1 MKLSVKDLI
10 NVGLFSVIYFIMFT
24 ISGILGY
31 IPICVVIL
39 PLIAGILGGIPFV
52 LFTIKEQKL
61 GAVTLMGVI
70 AGLFTFLVGQTWLSV
85 VFGLVFGLL
94 ADLIMRSGQDKSW
107 TKNMLGY
114 SVFTLWTVGTMLPMW
129 IMRETFFAGYRENGG
144 TDAYINAV
152 MKLTPNYMILV
163 VIVLAL
169 VGGILGACL
178 GKSVLKKHFEKAGIA

>member
-52 LFTIKEQKL
+52 LFIIKEQKF

-70 AGLFTFLVGQTWLSV
+70 AGLFTFFVGQTWLSV

-94 ADLIMRSGQDKSW
+94 ADLIMRSGQYKSW

-169 VGGILGACL
+169 VGGMLGACL
-178 GKSVLKKHFEKAGIA
+178 GRSVLKKHFEKAGIA

>member
-70 AGLFTFLVGQTWLSV
+70 AGLFTFLVGADLAV
-85 VFGLVFGLL
+85 CCFGLVFGLL
-94 ADLIMRSGQDKSW
+94 WRISL
-107 TKNMLGY
+107 
-114 SVFTLWTVGTMLPMW
+114 
-129 IMRETFFAGYRENGG
+129 
-144 TDAYINAV
+144 
-152 MKLTPNYMILV
+152 
-163 VIVLAL
+163 
-169 VGGILGACL
+169 
-178 GKSVLKKHFEKAGIA
+178 

>member
-52 LFTIKEQKL
+52 LFTIKEQKF

-94 ADLIMRSGQDKSW
+94 ADLIMRSGQYKSW

-169 VGGILGACL
+169 VGGMLGACL
-178 GKSVLKKHFEKAGIA
+178 GRSVLKKHFEKAGFA

>member
-39 PLIAGILGGIPFV
+39 PLIAGILCGIPFV
-52 LFTIKEQKL
+52 LFTIKEQKF

-94 ADLIMRSGQDKSW
+94 ADLIMRSGQYKSW

-144 TDAYINAV
+144 TDAYINVV

-169 VGGILGACL
+169 VGGMLGACL
-178 GKSVLKKHFEKAGIA
+178 GRSVLKKHFEKAGIA

>member
-52 LFTIKEQKL
+52 LFTIKEPKL

-94 ADLIMRSGQDKSW
+94 ADLIMRSGQYKSW

-144 TDAYINAV
+144 TDTYINAV

-178 GKSVLKKHFEKAGIA
+178 GRSVLKKHFEKAGIA

>member
-52 LFTIKEQKL
+52 LFTIKEQKF

-85 VFGLVFGLL
+85 VFGLVIGLL
-94 ADLIMRSGQDKSW
+94 ADLIMRSGQYKSW

-169 VGGILGACL
+169 VGGMLGACL

>member
-39 PLIAGILGGIPFV
+39 PLIAGILGWIPFV
-52 LFTIKEQKL
+52 LFTIKEQKF

-94 ADLIMRSGQDKSW
+94 ADLIMRSGQYKSW

-169 VGGILGACL
+169 VGGMLGACL
-178 GKSVLKKHFEKAGIA
+178 GRSVLKKHFEKAGIA

>member
-31 IPICVVIL
+31 IPICVMIL
-39 PLIAGILGGIPFV
+39 PLIARILGGIPFV
-52 LFTIKEQKL
+52 LFTIKEQKF

-94 ADLIMRSGQDKSW
+94 ADLIMRSGQYKSW